1 MKFTFIFILALI
13 MAAAVLSQGQKR
25 MSNSAELIKQL
36 DKKLT
41 NALVK
46 GESASV
52 EAIIGDNYV
61 EINAQGE
68 MRRKSDVIAEV
79 RMRASAPP
87 SKSAGPEVSEETE
100 VSIHGETAILI
111 GLRTTTY
118 QHMVYQTLPSASQT
132 PAPTAKNQERFI
144 KVYSNVSGRWQLV
157 AFQKTS
163 IAQGQNQSSLQDKL

>member
-1 MKFTFIFILALI
+1 MKLTFIFILALT

-41 NALVK
+41 NALLK
-46 GESASV
+46 GDSASV
-52 EAIIGDNYV
+52 EAILGDNYV

-68 MRRKSDVIAEV
+68 MRRKADVMAEV

-87 SKSAGPEVSEETE
+87 STSVGPEISEETE
-100 VSIHGETAILI
+100 ISIHGDTAILI

-118 QHMVYQTLPSASQT
+118 QHMVYQTLPSAGQT
-132 PAPTAKNQERFI
+132 SPPTAANKERFM
-144 KVYSNVSGRWQLV
+144 KVYAKVGEHWQLV

-163 IAQGQNQSSLQDKL
+163 VAQGQNQSSFLD